1 MTCPLFRSFAPALAL
16 LVTWH
21 FAAPQDQ
28 TPENRETFDVV
39 SIKPIEDCP
48 RTNSA
53 ISPGR
58 LQFDCVSV
66 RGLIRTAYGAV
77 NGMAFAARDIS
88 VVGGP
93 SWLDTDVYNI
103 AAKTDTRVTTADIM
117 GPMLRSL
124 LQDRFQLKVH
134 KEPRETSVYEL
145 AISGSKLNLQSI
157 KDGDCTPIDLT
168 NLTLAPHRPGETMPK
183 YCGGSRGKPNSSSMT
198 VEFFGNT
205 MEEFAGR
212 MLPNYLDRP
221 VVDKTGLTGRFN
233 FQLEFVPQS
242 QSGLVVLNERPTT
255 LPETAPDAGPTIFQ
269 ALAKIGLK
277 LSPSKSALDV
287 IVVDHVERHS
297 AN

>member
-1 MTCPLFRSFAPALAL
+1 MTLSLFCSFAPAVAL
-16 LVTWH
+16 LATGL

-28 TPENRETFDVV
+28 TRANREAFDVV
-39 SIKPIEDCP
+39 SIKPVEDCP

-53 ISPGR
+53 ITPGR

-77 NGMAFAARDIS
+77 NGMILAARDIS

-103 AAKTDTRVTTADIM
+103 AAKTDTRATTAEIM

-124 LQDRFQLKVH
+124 LEDRFQLKVH

-145 AISGSKLNLQSI
+145 AISGAKLNLQAI

-168 NLTLAPHRPGETMPK
+168 NLTLSPRRPGEAMPK
-183 YCGGSRGKPNSSSMT
+183 YCGGSRSKPNSTSMT

-205 MEEFAGR
+205 MEELAGR
-212 MLPNYLDRP
+212 KLANYLDRP

-233 FQLEFVPQS
+233 FQLEFVPQN
-242 QSGLVVLNERPTT
+242 QSGAVIINEQPTAVL
-255 LPETAPDAGPTIFQ
+255 ETAPDAGPTIFQ
-269 ALAKIGLK
+269 ALAKLGLR

-287 IVVDHVERHS
+287 LVVDHVERPS
-297 AN
+297 EN